1 VNAIGEQDTFV
12 LPCDG
17 SLTLANAEQWRE
29 RLLDALDRHPRVVV
43 DVAGAEEIDTTFI
56 QILVAA
62 KKSAAIA
69 GKRIGVYPASARLD
83 SANIDTKDFPVRE
96 TVRPSI
102 GVPAAAAASASAD
115 DVDRAAIDTLIGEI
129 GADAVRQSLD
139 VFFGEIAARLSTLT
153 SYAGETHN
161 AAVARETHLLKGT
174 AGTFGLKRL
183 AAEVSA
189 FERQSADFGP
199 AAYTAALNGMT
210 ETLRR
215 SQSAILAMMTPN

>member
-17 SLTLANAEQWRE
+17 SLTLANAAQWRE
-29 RLLDALDRHPRVVV
+29 RVLDALDRHPRVVV

-62 KKSAAIA
+62 KKSAAMA

-102 GVPAAAAASASAD
+102 GVPAAASAD

-210 ETLRR
+210 DTLRR